1 MSTTIKRAHRTH
13 ALLQPAGSGYPQKDG
28 SAGGAGDAG
37 DEAARLFGE
46 LCDLVPDPAERAGL
60 IGVSTEQDTAWR
72 DGKQMP
78 VLRARR
84 RAIAA
89 ALSRAAAGGAA
100 AG

>member
-13 ALLQPAGSGYPQKDG
+13 ALAQPAGSGYPRKEG
-28 SAGGAGDAG
+28 SAGGASDAG
-37 DEAARLFGE
+37 DEALRLFGE
-46 LCDLVPDPAERAGL
+46 LCDLVPDPAERAAL
-60 IGVSTEQDTAWR
+60 IGVGTDQDAAWC

-78 VLRARR
+78 VLRAQR

-89 ALSRAAAGGAA
+89 ALSRAAASGTA

>member
-1 MSTTIKRAHRTH
+1 MSTTIKA
-13 ALLQPAGSGYPQKDG
+13 
-28 SAGGAGDAG
+28 
-37 DEAARLFGE
+37 
-46 LCDLVPDPAERAGL
+46 
-60 IGVSTEQDTAWR
+60 AWR

-89 ALSRAAAGGAA
+89 ALSRAAAGGTA

>member
-13 ALLQPAGSGYPQKDG
+13 ALAQPAGSGYPQKGG
-28 SAGGAGDAG
+28 SAGGADDAG
-37 DEAARLFGE
+37 DEAVRLFRE
-46 LCDLVPDPAERAGL
+46 LCDLVRDPADRAGL
-60 IGVSTEQDTAWR
+60 IGVSTDQDEAWR
-72 DGKQMP
+72 DGKQLP

-89 ALSRAAAGGAA
+89 ALGRAAAGGAA

>member
-1 MSTTIKRAHRTH
+1 
-13 ALLQPAGSGYPQKDG
+13 
-28 SAGGAGDAG
+28 
-37 DEAARLFGE
+37 
-46 LCDLVPDPAERAGL
+46 VPDPAERAGL
-60 IGVSTEQDTAWR
+60 IGVSAAQDAAWR

-89 ALSRAAAGGAA
+89 ALSRAAAGGVA

>member
-13 ALLQPAGSGYPQKDG
+13 ALAQPAGSGYPLKDG

-37 DEAARLFGE
+37 DEAARLFNE

-60 IGVSTEQDTAWR
+60 IGASAVQDAAWR

>member
-13 ALLQPAGSGYPQKDG
+13 ALVKPAGSAYPQKDG
-28 SAGGAGDAG
+28 SARDAGDAG
-37 DEAARLFGE
+37 DEAVRLFDE
-46 LCDLVPDPAERAGL
+46 LCDLVPDPAERAGM
-60 IGVSTEQDTAWR
+60 IGVSTDMDRAWR

-89 ALSRAAAGGAA
+89 ALGRATAGGAA

>member
-13 ALLQPAGSGYPQKDG
+13 ALAQPAGSGYPQKDA
-28 SAGGAGDAG
+28 SAGGTGDAG
-37 DEAARLFGE
+37 DEAVRLFGE
-46 LCDLVPDPAERAGL
+46 LCDRVPDPAERADL
-60 IGVSTEQDTAWR
+60 IGVSTDLDTAWR

-89 ALSRAAAGGAA
+89 ALGRATAGGAA

>member
-1 MSTTIKRAHRTH
+1 
-13 ALLQPAGSGYPQKDG
+13 
-28 SAGGAGDAG
+28 
-37 DEAARLFGE
+37 LFNE

-60 IGVSTEQDTAWR
+60 IGVSAAQDAAWR

-89 ALSRAAAGGAA
+89 ALSRAAAGGVA